1 MSYYNCERCLY
12 KSDKYANIVRHI
24 TKKIIC
30 KRIPESYKYSDDQI
44 LILTI
49 LPKYENNVIIKDE
62 DLNKYEKSSILYKNK
77 EELLNIIKDVN
88 KNGAKNC
95 KFCNKTFTKTDDVK
109 RHIVIDCFIKEINK
123 KNINLSNH
131 SNNINNSNNITN
143 SNINNNNNN
152 NNITNN
158 FNVSLELKPPLSFY
172 DDWDLSEFSK
182 DKRLHYLFQKSVYTT
197 FLEKILENK
206 NNLNVII
213 EDINQETALIY
224 KNDTDKYKEIKVE
237 EIVSKTMEKL
247 KENLLMM
254 TQQCLD
260 EKYDFQED
268 LLNCNVSKIK
278 KKYTDYKYN
287 NNIKKYVDESI
298 SGIYKKNK
306 DDAIDTYTK
315 IMKDTDFEKNG
326 Y

>member
-1 MSYYNCERCLY
+1 M
-12 KSDKYANIVRHI
+12 
-24 TKKIIC
+24 
-30 KRIPESYKYSDDQI
+30 
-44 LILTI
+44 
-49 LPKYENNVIIKDE
+49 
-62 DLNKYEKSSILYKNK
+62 
-77 EELLNIIKDVN
+77 
-88 KNGAKNC
+88 
-95 KFCNKTFTKTDDVK
+95 
-109 RHIVIDCFIKEINK
+109 
-123 KNINLSNH
+123 
-131 SNNINNSNNITN
+131 
-143 SNINNNNNN
+143 
-152 NNITNN
+152 
-158 FNVSLELKPPLSFY
+158 
-172 DDWDLSEFSK
+172 
-182 DKRLHYLFQKSVYTT
+182 
-197 FLEKILENK
+197 ENK

-278 KKYTDYKYN
+278 KKYTNYKYN

-315 IMKDTDFEKNG
+315 IMKDIDFEKNG

>member
-12 KSDKYANIVRHI
+12 KTEKYANIVRHI

-49 LPKYENNVIIKDE
+49 LPKYENNIIIKDV
-62 DLNKYEKSSILYKNK
+62 DLNKYEKSTILYKNK
-77 EELLNIIKDVN
+77 EELLEIIKDVN
-88 KNGAKNC
+88 KNGLKSCN
-95 KFCNKTFTKTDDVK
+95 FCNKKFIKTDDVK
-109 RHIVIDCFIKEINK
+109 RHIIIECFIEKLNK
-123 KNINLSNH
+123 KNINLSNN
-131 SNNINNSNNITN
+131 SNNINNSNIITN
-143 SNINNNNNN
+143 SNNNSNNVT
-152 NNITNN
+152 NNININ
-158 FNVSLELKPPLSFY
+158 FELKPPLSFY

-224 KNDTDKYKEIKVE
+224 KDDIDKYKEIKVE
-237 EIVSKTMEKL
+237 EIVSKTMEKIS
-247 KENLLMM
+247 ENLLKM

-268 LLNCNVSKIK
+268 SLNHNVKKIK
-278 KKYTDYKYN
+278 KNIQIINLIIIILKNMLIHQYQIF
-287 NNIKKYVDESI
+287 IKKI
-298 SGIYKKNK
+298 K
-306 DDAIDTYTK
+306 
-315 IMKDTDFEKNG
+315 MML
-326 Y
+326 